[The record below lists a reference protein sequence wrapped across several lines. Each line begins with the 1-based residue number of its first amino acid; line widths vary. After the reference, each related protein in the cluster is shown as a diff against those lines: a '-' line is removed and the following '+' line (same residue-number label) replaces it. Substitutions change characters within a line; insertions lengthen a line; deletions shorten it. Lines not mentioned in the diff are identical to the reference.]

1 MCFSFVK
8 ISWEEVKKRWSR
20 RKGLP
25 GDVADKLGEYVLQH
39 KRGAAAMELLKKL
52 SDSSSDLM
60 KVSIAREGLH
70 EMEQLLQYCEVM
82 EVIDKVRI
90 VERFEHALIVHC
102 V

>member
-1 MCFSFVK
+1 
-8 ISWEEVKKRWSR
+8 
-20 RKGLP
+20 
-25 GDVADKLGEYVLQH
+25 
-39 KRGAAAMELLKKL
+39 
-52 SDSSSDLM
+52 M